1 MIQFENDRRTTEDRR
16 QKPTKP
22 LGRYMFSGR
31 RHSIRRMAD
40 RKTHFYVDLYD
51 LRLLIPLLLI
61 IVLSVFD
68 AWFTI
73 FYVERGAREINPFM
87 NILIGYGNIYFFIV
101 KYVATALGLIVL
113 CIYKNLF
120 ISRIGILFILLLYFL
135 VFTHHI
141 YFIF

>member
-1 MIQFENDRRTTEDRR
+1 
-16 QKPTKP
+16 
-22 LGRYMFSGR
+22 MFSGR
-31 RHSIRRMAD
+31 RHSIRRGAD
-40 RKTHFYVDLYD
+40 RKTHLYVDRYD
-51 LRLLIPLLLI
+51 HGLLIPLLLI

-68 AWFTI
+68 AWFTV

-87 NILIGYGNIYFFIV
+87 DILIGYGNIYFFTV
-101 KYVATALGLIVL
+101 KYVATGLGLIIL

-120 ISRIGILFILLLYFL
+120 ISRIGILFILFLYFL

>member
-1 MIQFENDRRTTEDRR
+1 MLQSEQDRRIVRDRR
-16 QKPTKP
+16 QKPAKP
-22 LGRYMFSGR
+22 FGRYMFSGH
-31 RHSIRRMAD
+31 RHSIRRRAD
-40 RKTHFYVDLYD
+40 RTTHLYVDRYNLS
-51 LRLLIPLLLI
+51 LLIPLLLI
-61 IVLSVFD
+61 VLLSVFD

-73 FYVERGAREINPFM
+73 FCVEKGAREINPLM
-87 NILIGYGNIYFFIV
+87 NLLIGYGNIYFFTV

-120 ISRIGILFILLLYFL
+120 ISRIGILFILFLYFA